1 LTPSHQ
7 ALADAGDTADAHCS
21 VNGGI
26 GVNLGNTGCLSEAGG
41 QSVYIPNGGAWIL
54 NTFGSNSDCSGNP
67 DSSWSF
73 TATGFCHPL
82 NPSDQSYTFT
92 QVSRVVSF
100 AESGPPPI
108 THHQSPI
115 DGTTMMSPAG
125 HLTR

>member
-1 LTPSHQ
+1 MKSSH
-7 ALADAGDTADAHCS
+7 ALYVTVASLALVSGAAIKRDEYANFFDDAHCS

-26 GVNLGNTGCLSEAGG
+26 GVNLGNTGCLSEAGR
-41 QSVYIPNGGAWIL
+41 QSVYIPNDGGGAWIL

-92 QVSRVVSF
+92 QNM
-100 AESGPPPI
+100 I
-108 THHQSPI
+108 
-115 DGTTMMSPAG
+115 
-125 HLTR
+125 